1 MKQDV
6 VDALAKI
13 RKYEYGLRPI
23 FCKHPECPNE
33 LCMFNQMYITIKD
46 LDKDILYADLKCEK
60 YLDT

>member
-1 MKQDV
+1 MKQNV

-33 LCMFNQMYITIKD
+33 LCMLNQMYITHQ
-46 LDKDILYADLKCEK
+46 
-60 YLDT
+60 